1 MLIAY
6 NDRIHQRKKYIMI
19 DILHYDFMRNALLAG
34 LLVSIACGVVGS
46 LVVVNRLSSLSGG
59 IAHAAYGG
67 LGLAA
72 FFRWP
77 LLAGAMLFSLAAS
90 WIMGYVSAEKKDR
103 SDTTIGVIWA
113 VGMAFGILMMDLT
126 KGYHVDL
133 MSYLFG
139 SILAV
144 PAQSIYFMA
153 GLDAAILAIVAFV
166 YKELVALSYD
176 EEFATISGVP
186 VRLLYYLVL
195 ILIALCIVVLIQ
207 VVGLILV
214 IALFTIPASIA
225 ELFTRKLSRI
235 MIISCFLGMVFTIS
249 GLFLSY
255 YFNLTSGATI
265 ILVAGACYFTALVIK
280 KFRGNPAPSQQIP
293 ASGVKP

>member
-1 MLIAY
+1 ML
-6 NDRIHQRKKYIMI
+6 
-19 DILHYDFMRNALLAG
+19 DILHYDFMRNALFAG

-77 LLAGAMLFSLAAS
+77 LLAGAMLFSLLAS
-90 WIMGYVSAEKKDR
+90 WIMGAVTMKKKER
-103 SDTTIGVIWA
+103 SDTTIGVVWA
-113 VGMAFGILMMDLT
+113 VGMAFGVLMIDFT
-126 KGYHVDL
+126 KGYYVDL

-144 PAQSIYFMA
+144 PTQSIIFMA
-153 GLDAAILAIVAFV
+153 VLDIIILVSITFL

-176 EEFATISGVP
+176 EEFAQISGVP
-186 VRLLYYLVL
+186 VRMLYYLVL
-195 ILIALCIVVLIQ
+195 VLIAFCVVVLIR

-225 ELFTRKLSRI
+225 ELFTRRLSRI
-235 MIISCFLGMVFTIS
+235 MIVASLLGMVFTMS
-249 GLFLSY
+249 GLFLSF

-265 ILVAGACYFTALVIK
+265 ILVAGLCYFLAFLIK
-280 KFRGNPAPSQQIP
+280 KVQTRKSRLR
-293 ASGVKP
+293 SC

>member
-1 MLIAY
+1 ML
-6 NDRIHQRKKYIMI
+6 DL
-19 DILHYDFMRNALLAG
+19 LHYDFMRNALLAG
-34 LLVSIACGVVGS
+34 LLVSIACGIVGS

-67 LGLAA
+67 LGLAV
-72 FFRWP
+72 FFKWP

-90 WIMGYVSAEKKDR
+90 WVMGYVTSEKKER
-103 SDTTIGVIWA
+103 ADTTVGVVWA
-113 VGMAFGILMMDLT
+113 IGMAFGILMIDLT
-126 KGYHVDL
+126 KGYYVDI

-144 PAQSIYFMA
+144 PGQSILFMA
-153 GLDAAILAIVAFV
+153 GLDAAILVIVALL

-176 EEFATISGVP
+176 EEFALISGVP
-186 VRLLYYLVL
+186 VKALYYLVL
-195 ILIALCIVVLIQ
+195 VLIALCVVVLIR

-235 MIISCFLGMVFTIS
+235 MVISCLLGMVFTIT

-255 YFNLTSGATI
+255 YFDLTSGATI
-265 ILVAGACYFTALVIK
+265 ILVAGTCYFAAVLIARFRKKRFPAVPALPPGRQV
-280 KFRGNPAPSQQIP
+280 
-293 ASGVKP
+293 

>member
-1 MLIAY
+1 MF
-6 NDRIHQRKKYIMI
+6 N
-19 DILHYDFMRNALLAG
+19 ILHYEFMRNALLAG
-34 LLVSIACGVVGS
+34 VLVSIACGVVGS

-59 IAHAAYGG
+59 VAHAAYGG
-67 LGLAA
+67 LGLAV

-77 LLAGAMLFSLAAS
+77 LLAGAMIFSLLAS
-90 WIMGYVSAEKKDR
+90 LVMGYVTVEKKER
-103 SDTTIGVIWA
+103 SDTMVGVVWA
-113 VGMAFGILMMDLT
+113 IGMAFGILMIDLT
-126 KGYHVDL
+126 KGYFVDL

-144 PAQSIYFMA
+144 PGQSILFMA
-153 GLDAAILAIVAFV
+153 GLDVVVLISTVLL

-176 EEFATISGVP
+176 EEFAQISGVP
-186 VRLLYYLVL
+186 VRGLYYLILV
-195 ILIALCIVVLIQ
+195 LIALCVVVLIR

-235 MIISCFLGMVFTIS
+235 MIVSSFLGVVFTVT

-265 ILVAGACYFTALVIK
+265 ILVAGVSYFVAMLIRR
-280 KFRGNPAPSQQIP
+280 F
-293 ASGVKP
+293 VKPPSDSSALRVQP

>member
-1 MLIAY
+1 ML
-6 NDRIHQRKKYIMI
+6 
-19 DILHYDFMRNALLAG
+19 DILHYEFMRNALLAG

-77 LLAGAMLFSLAAS
+77 LLAGAMLFSLVAS
-90 WIMGYVSAEKKDR
+90 WIMGYVTVEKKER
-103 SDTTIGVIWA
+103 SDTTIGVVWA
-113 VGMAFGILMMDLT
+113 VGMAFGILMIDLT
-126 KGYHVDL
+126 KGYYVDL

-144 PAQSIYFMA
+144 PFQSIVFMA
-153 GLDAAILAIVAFV
+153 VLDIVILGAITFL

-176 EEFATISGVP
+176 EEFAQISGVP
-186 VRLLYYLVL
+186 VRILYYLILVL
-195 ILIALCIVVLIQ
+195 IAFCVVVLIR

-225 ELFTRKLSRI
+225 ELFTRKLGRI
-235 MIISCFLGMVFTIS
+235 MIIASGLGMVFTIS
-249 GLFLSY
+249 GLFLSF

-265 ILVAGACYFTALVIK
+265 ILVAGFSYFLALVVRTLQK
-280 KFRGNPAPSQQIP
+280 KKARASASPRLSRHPSPLVERGDSKVEL
-293 ASGVKP
+293 S

>member
-1 MLIAY
+1 MAGISFPGYYMFDL
-6 NDRIHQRKKYIMI
+6 
-19 DILHYDFMRNALLAG
+19 LHYDFMRNALLAG
-34 LLVSIACGVVGS
+34 LLVSVACGIVGS

-67 LGLAA
+67 LGLAV
-72 FFRWP
+72 FFKWP

-90 WIMGYVSAEKKDR
+90 WVMGYVTSEKKER
-103 SDTTIGVIWA
+103 ADTTVGVVWA
-113 VGMAFGILMMDLT
+113 IGMAFGILMIDLT
-126 KGYHVDL
+126 KGYYVDI

-144 PAQSIYFMA
+144 PGQSIFFMA
-153 GLDAAILAIVAFV
+153 GLDAAILVIVALL
-166 YKELVALSYD
+166 YKELVSLSYD
-176 EEFATISGVP
+176 EEFALISGVP
-186 VRLLYYLVL
+186 VKALYYLVL
-195 ILIALCIVVLIQ
+195 VLIALCVVVLIR

-235 MIISCFLGMVFTIS
+235 MIISCLLGMVFTIS

-255 YFNLTSGATI
+255 YFDLTSGATI
-265 ILVAGACYFTALVIK
+265 ILVAGICYFVAILIK
-280 KFRGNPAPSQQIP
+280 KLENKIHRRDLC
-293 ASGVKP
+293 

>member
-1 MLIAY
+1 MF
-6 NDRIHQRKKYIMI
+6 
-19 DILHYDFMRNALLAG
+19 DILHYEFMRNALLAG
-34 LLVSIACGVVGS
+34 VLVSIACGVVGS
-46 LVVVNRLSSLSGG
+46 LVVVNRLSSLAGG
-59 IAHAAYGG
+59 VAHAAYGG
-67 LGLAA
+67 LGLAV

-77 LLAGAMLFSLAAS
+77 LLAGAMLFSLLAS
-90 WIMGYVSAEKKDR
+90 TIMGSLTAKKKER
-103 SDTTIGVIWA
+103 ADTTVGVVWA
-113 VGMAFGILMMDLT
+113 LGMAFGILMIDLT
-126 KGYHVDL
+126 KGYFVDL

-144 PAQSIYFMA
+144 PGQSILFMA
-153 GLDAAILAIVAFV
+153 GLDVVILVSIVLL

-176 EEFATISGVP
+176 EEFALISGVP
-186 VRLLYYLVL
+186 VRALYYLVL
-195 ILIALCIVVLIQ
+195 ILIALCVVVLIR

-235 MIISCFLGMVFTIS
+235 MVASSILGMVFTVS

-265 ILVAGACYFTALVIK
+265 ILVAGVCYFAALAAKRLFVK
-280 KFRGNPAPSQQIP
+280 KSPDAAAPQGARP
-293 ASGVKP
+293 

>member
-1 MLIAY
+1 MF
-6 NDRIHQRKKYIMI
+6 
-19 DILHYDFMRNALLAG
+19 DILHYEFMRNALLAG
-34 LLVSIACGVVGS
+34 VLVSIACGVVGS
-46 LVVVNRLSSLSGG
+46 LVVVNRLSSLAGG
-59 IAHAAYGG
+59 VAHAAYGG
-67 LGLAA
+67 LGLAV

-77 LLAGAMLFSLAAS
+77 LLAGAMLFSLLAS
-90 WIMGYVSAEKKDR
+90 TIMGSLTAKKKER
-103 SDTTIGVIWA
+103 ADTTVGVVWA
-113 VGMAFGILMMDLT
+113 LGMAFGILMIDLT
-126 KGYHVDL
+126 KGYFVDL

-144 PAQSIYFMA
+144 PGQSILFMA
-153 GLDAAILAIVAFV
+153 GLDVVILVSIVLL

-176 EEFATISGVP
+176 EEFALISGVP
-186 VRLLYYLVL
+186 VRALYYLVL
-195 ILIALCIVVLIQ
+195 ILIALCVVVLIR

-235 MIISCFLGMVFTIS
+235 MIVSSGLGMVFTVS

-265 ILVAGACYFTALVIK
+265 ILVAGVCYFAALAAKRLFVWK
-280 KFRGNPAPSQQIP
+280 SPNASASQGARP
-293 ASGVKP
+293 